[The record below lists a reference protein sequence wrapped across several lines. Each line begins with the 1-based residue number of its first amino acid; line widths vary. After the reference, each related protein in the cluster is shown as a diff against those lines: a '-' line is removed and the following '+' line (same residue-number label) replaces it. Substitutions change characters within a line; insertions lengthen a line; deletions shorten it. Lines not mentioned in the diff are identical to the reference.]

1 MIWRSCLNGFIKS
14 FDTINHE
21 LIIAKL
27 LAYGFDKLSLK
38 LLFSYLTHRSQR
50 TKLNNAFSSW
60 SQLLRGVPQGSDV
73 GPILFNIYLNDL
85 FYLAELTNV
94 CNFADDTTLFSC
106 DLDLS
111 ILLNRLEH
119 DTSSAIE
126 WFHYNY
132 LKLNEDKCHL
142 IISGHKFGNVWVKIG
157 DTKIWE
163 SQRQTLLVVDI
174 DR

>member
-1 MIWRSCLNGFIKS
+1 MILIDLQKA

-27 LAYGFDKLSLK
+27 HAYGFDKLSLK
-38 LLFSYLTHRSQR
+38 LLFSYLTHRSHW

-73 GPILFNIYLNDL
+73 GPILFNIYLNDI

-111 ILLNRLEH
+111 TVFSR
-119 DTSSAIE
+119 IE
-126 WFHYNY
+126 AA
-132 LKLNEDKCHL
+132 L
-142 IISGHKFGNVWVKIG
+142 
-157 DTKIWE
+157 
-163 SQRQTLLVVDI
+163 Q
-174 DR
+174 

>member
-1 MIWRSCLNGFIKS
+1 MDLSKA

-27 LAYGFDKLSLK
+27 HAYGFDKLSLK
-38 LLFSYLTHRSQR
+38 LLISYVTHRFQR
-50 TKLNNAFSSW
+50 TKVNNAFSSW
-60 SQLLRGVPQGSDV
+60 SQLLRGVPQGSVV

-94 CNFADDTTLFSC
+94 CNFADDTTFFSC

-119 DTSSAIE
+119 DTSLAIE
-126 WFHYNY
+126 WFDYNY

-163 SQRQTLLVVDI
+163 SQRQTLLGVDI